1 MKRVSQRELRNES
14 AAVMDAVAAGETV
27 IVTRRGVEVAE
38 LRPLPADSAV
48 SREELYRTLGK
59 LPAGDYG
66 VERAEADAFFGNEGR
81 IDD

>member
-1 MKRVSQRELRNES
+1 MRRVSQRELRNES

-38 LRPLPADSAV
+38 LRPLPADAAV
-48 SREELYRTLGK
+48 TRDELYRTLGK
-59 LPAGDYG
+59 LPPGDYD
-66 VERAEADAFFGNEGR
+66 VQRAEADAFFGDEGR